1 MGIEIKTSTNFSKTK
16 KHLSHLSRLSIASK
30 LKPYAERG
38 VYELAKATPINTG
51 NTARSWYYKIEADK
65 DGMTIKFLNDY
76 APYGVSVAVLIQ
88 NGHAT
93 RSGSYVE
100 GIDYINPALKPVFD
114 DILKS
119 IQKEVREN

>member
-51 NTARSWYYKIEADK
+51 NTSEAWAYKIITDR
-65 DGMTIKFLNDY
+65 DGSTIVFTNSHISN
-76 APYGVSVAVLIQ
+76 GVNVALIIFY
-88 NGHAT
+88 GHAN
-93 RSGSYVE
+93 SNGSYIS
-100 GIDYINPALKPVFD
+100 GIDYINPTLKPVFE
-114 DILKS
+114 DILRN